1 MLVIEVVR
9 DISILVVGLGILY
22 LLYPMISRSQ
32 MKNIPKR
39 GKKKDGKFAILI
51 PARDESRVIRGLLD
65 SLKEQTEPV
74 LFSDVY
80 VIVETEKDP
89 TVKICKEYHANVI
102 YRRNLKQQRK
112 GYALNDAIVELLKK
126 QKKYDAYFIFDADNI
141 LDRNYFKEM
150 KKTYLAGY
158 DIGIGYR
165 NCKNGNRNIFAA
177 CSSLTFSMIN
187 TIGNEGKK
195 KHGETMIVSGTGFY
209 IVGEWIQKWKGYPF
223 HSLTEDYELSLYA
236 TLYGMTTDYNKKAIF
251 YDEQPTQYHTTVQQ
265 RIRWI
270 RGYFDAR
277 KKYIPLIRRD
287 LRKNKENE
295 NAKRSACVGVK
306 PYIMIIVGMVLWA
319 LADVIAGI
327 SRANIAVMFLQVGM
341 LLLAAYIAMMIVTIV
356 MLRREKEQLHL
367 SVKMKRH
374 MIWFYPLYLVTYI
387 PCALKAMLKKNVTWV
402 KIDHTETNL

>member
-1 MLVIEVVR
+1 MFVIVFVR
-9 DISILVVGLGILY
+9 NISILIVGLGILY
-22 LLYPMISRSQ
+22 LLYPMISRNQ
-32 MKNIPKR
+32 IKNLPKIGR
-39 GKKKDGKFAILI
+39 KKEGKFAILI
-51 PARDESRVIRGLLD
+51 PARDESKVIRGILN
-65 SLKEQTEPV
+65 SLKEQTDPV
-74 LFSDVY
+74 QFSDVY
-80 VIVETEKDP
+80 VIVETGEDP
-89 TVKICKEYHANVI
+89 TVEICKEYHANII

-112 GYALNDAIVELLKK
+112 GYALNAAIVELLKR
-126 QKKYDAYFIFDADNI
+126 QKRYDAYFIFDADNV
-141 LDRNYFKEM
+141 LDPNYFKEM
-150 KKTYLAGY
+150 KKTYQAGY

-209 IVGEWIQKWKGYPF
+209 IVGKWIQKWKGYPF

-251 YDEQPTQYHTTVQQ
+251 YDEQPVKYRTTVQQ
-265 RIRWI
+265 RVRWI

-277 KKYIPLIRRD
+277 RKYIPLIRRD

-306 PYIMIIVGMVLWA
+306 PYIMIIVGMILWA
-319 LADVIAGI
+319 FADMMAGI
-327 SRANIAVMFLQVGM
+327 SRANIIFMIIQVGM
-341 LLLAAYIAMMIVTIV
+341 LLFAAYIAMMIVTIV
-356 MLRREKEQLHL
+356 MLCREKEQLHL
-367 SVKMKRH
+367 SAKMKRR
-374 MIWFYPLYLVTYI
+374 MIWFYPFYLVTYI

-402 KIDHTETNL
+402 RIDHTETKL